1 MSVFPDRRRK
11 DIWGLLRRWTYVR
24 YIGASALALGGDMLL
39 FLVLLESGMTAITA
53 SASGYMAGII
63 VHWLISSRIVF
74 AGQAS
79 RLAVVRNRQKML
91 FVGSALLGL
100 GITVAIVGIG
110 DAMGM
115 DARLAKLAAIVIAFQ
130 TTYLLRK
137 KLVFGVA

>member
-115 DARLAKLAAIVIAFQ
+115 DARLAKLAAVVIAFQ

>member
-115 DARLAKLAAIVIAFQ
+115 DARLAKLAAVVIAFQ
-130 TTYLLRK
+130 TTYFLRK